1 MKKLLTGLFVLLMG
15 QVAVAQ
21 NIGDGANTGI
31 LKGKITTT
39 EGEAIPL
46 ATVTLKNTPW
56 ATTADED
63 GFFILRSIKQGS
75 YTLVASFTGL
85 AGKEQAVT
93 VTAGH
98 TLELHLALAASN
110 AQLQEVIVNSRRS
123 INETPIAVGKLP
135 VSPMDLPQSV
145 SVVGQ
150 GVIRDQQALR
160 LSDVVKN
167 VNGVYLATTRG
178 NTQEAF
184 SARGYSFSSNNMFK
198 NGTRVNS
205 GAMPEVSSLEKV
217 EILKG
222 SAAILYGNVA
232 PGGILNMVT
241 KQPKFKAGGEV
252 SMRAGSYN
260 LYKPAVDVYGPISSH
275 IAYRVTGTYE
285 YANSFRDVVSSKRYY
300 VNPSLLF
307 KLGKN
312 TELLV
317 QGDYL
322 HHDFTPDF
330 GIGSVD
336 NTQIAQL
343 PRNTFLGTA
352 WQYAKTVQST
362 AGASVKHHINDAWSV
377 NGAVSYQH
385 YKRDYYS
392 TERIQAQAN
401 GDWIRPLNKTLSLE
415 DYYTAQLDVT
425 GKFKTGRFAHVLLTG
440 VDADRYNT
448 SAYTYNQP
456 TTYDTINIY
465 NLSKYKQ
472 RTDIPAATAI
482 RLLKTPINR
491 FGAYVQ
497 DLISVSEK
505 LKVLAGIRW
514 SIQEGLPPDTTNLLS
529 SARVAGV
536 HKTDKAFSP
545 RLGVV
550 YKFTANTA
558 VFASYSN
565 SFTVN
570 TGTDV
575 YGNAV
580 SPSIIDQFEVGIKND
595 ILKNR
600 LSVNVT
606 AYRIVNNNLA
616 QTAPFKADGITPNND
631 TNIKLL
637 TGQTT
642 SDGVE
647 VDIASHPVK
656 GLDIIAGYSYNYAR
670 YTKTA
675 NTKGSYTEG
684 ERLVNNPAHT
694 TNASVFYTFNSTGLK
709 GLKIGAA
716 GFYTGNRF
724 GGWNNTK
731 GQAQN
736 YSRLIAVKGF
746 STVDISAGYT
756 WKKVSL
762 LAKLS
767 NVTNTYSYYVHE
779 NYSINPIPPR
789 QVVATVSYSF

>member
-1 MKKLLTGLFVLLMG
+1 MV
-15 QVAVAQ
+15 
-21 NIGDGANTGI
+21 
-31 LKGKITTT
+31 
-39 EGEAIPL
+39 
-46 ATVTLKNTPW
+46 VT
-56 ATTADED
+56 
-63 GFFILRSIKQGS
+63 
-75 YTLVASFTGL
+75 FTGL
-85 AGKEQAVT
+85 AAKEQPIT
-93 VTAGH
+93 ITAGQV
-98 TLELHLALAASN
+98 LALNLAMTASN
-110 AQLQEVIVNSRRS
+110 AQLQEVIVNSRKS
-123 INETPIAVGKLP
+123 LNETPLSAGKLP
-135 VSPMDLPQSV
+135 VSPMDLPQSMT
-145 SVVGQ
+145 VVGQ

-160 LSDVVKN
+160 LSDVIKN

-178 NTQEAF
+178 STQEAF

-205 GAMPEVSSLEKV
+205 GAMPEVSSLERV
-217 EILKG
+217 EVLKG

-241 KQPKFKAGGEV
+241 KQPKFKAGAEV
-252 SMRAGSYN
+252 SMRMGSYN

-275 IAYRVTGTYE
+275 IAYRINGTYE
-285 YANSFRDVVSSKRYY
+285 YANSFRDVVKSKRYY

-336 NTQIAQL
+336 NTNIAQL
-343 PRNTFLGTA
+343 PRNAFLGTP
-352 WQYAKTVQST
+352 WQYAKTEQTT
-362 AGASVKHHINDAWSV
+362 AGASVKHHINEAWTLNST
-377 NGAVSYQH
+377 VSYQR
-385 YKRDYYS
+385 YVRDYYS

-401 GDWIRPLNKTLSLE
+401 GDWIRPLNKTKSLE
-415 DYYTAQLDVT
+415 DYYTAQFDVT
-425 GKFKTGRFAHVLLTG
+425 GKFKTGRFAHTLLTG
-440 VDADRYNT
+440 VDAERYNT

-465 NLSKYKQ
+465 NLTKYKQ

-505 LKVLAGIRW
+505 LKVLAGVRW
-514 SIQEGLPPDTTNLLS
+514 SIQEGLPPDTTSLLNG
-529 SARVAGV
+529 ARTLGI

-545 RLGVV
+545 RVGIV
-550 YKFTANTA
+550 YKPTANTA
-558 VFASYSN
+558 LFASYAN
-565 SFTVN
+565 SFAVN

-575 YGNAV
+575 NGNAV
-580 SPSIIDQFEVGIKND
+580 SPSIIDQFELGIKND
-595 ILKNR
+595 LLKGR

-606 AYRIVNNNLA
+606 VYRIINNNLA
-616 QTAPFKADGITPNND
+616 QTAPFKADGTTPNND
-631 TNIKLL
+631 TNIKQL

-647 VDIASHPVK
+647 LDLAGHPAK

-675 NTKGSYTEG
+675 NTKGSFTEG

-694 TNASVFYTFNSTGLK
+694 ANASVFYTFSTAGLK
-709 GLKIGAA
+709 GLKIGAS
-716 GFYTGNRF
+716 GYYTGNRF
-724 GGWNNTK
+724 GGYNNTK
-731 GQAQN
+731 GQTQT
-736 YSRLIAVKGF
+736 YSRLIAVNGF
-746 STVDISAGYT
+746 STFDVSAGYT
-756 WKKVSL
+756 WRKLGL

-767 NVTNTYSYYVHE
+767 NITNTYNYYVHE